1 MVLPPPLGTY
11 PSEQSSISFATFG
24 YFALTEHRPVLPFFN
39 GCIKGTKMN
48 VLRRGVVGGAV
59 VAVCLSFGGGAA
71 WAQTAGTGSY
81 TGVTP
86 PQLAPVQVS
95 ANVASLQ
102 QAAPVSQSSTLPF
115 TGSDAVQL
123 AGFGLALV
131 GAGVTLNR
139 LSRRRRTS

>member
-1 MVLPPPLGTY
+1 M
-11 PSEQSSISFATFG
+11 
-24 YFALTEHRPVLPFFN
+24 R
-39 GCIKGTKMN
+39 
-48 VLRRGVVGGAV
+48 VLRRGAVGGVV
-59 VAVCLSFGGGAA
+59 VAVCLSFGGAA
-71 WAQTAGTGSY
+71 WAQTANNSTY

-95 ANVASLQ
+95 ANVASVQ
-102 QAAPVSQSSTLPF
+102 QAAPGSQSSTLPF